1 MKNHIILI
9 LFFPILV
16 FAQNKE
22 VKKINCDS
30 IFNKKGY
37 SVSLEFD
44 PKDESWDET
53 KTNVVFTF
61 SKKINGKEKIL
72 HQEKLFSQFK
82 NIEFIDF
89 NGDGIKDI
97 LVENISDVRSNL
109 TYNLFIVDFKNQK
122 LRKIEGFNEIK
133 NPNYLE
139 KYDLIDCVVMSG
151 RNWTSFYKIEGNKV
165 KDFGY
170 VIKEGEGENGLDHY
184 DIEYQKTLENIIRS
198 EKKLNPK
205 KY

>member
-1 MKNHIILI
+1 MKIIIFSLI
-9 LFFPILV
+9 FLISQTLL

-30 IFNKKGY
+30 IYSQKGY

-44 PKDESWDET
+44 PKDENWDET
-53 KTNVVFTF
+53 QNNAVFTF
-61 SKKINGKEKIL
+61 SKRIKGKEKII
-72 HQEKLFSQFK
+72 HQEKIFSQFK
-82 NIEFIDF
+82 NVEFIDF

-97 LVENISDVRSNL
+97 LVENTSDVRSNL

-122 LRKIEGFNEIK
+122 LRKIEGFEEIK
-133 NPNYLE
+133 NPNYLKE
-139 KYDLIDCVVMSG
+139 YDLIDCMVMSG

-170 VIKEGEGENGLDHY
+170 VIEDGEDENGKDLEY
-184 DIEYQKTLENIIRS
+184 DKNYELTLAKILKS
-198 EKKLNPK
+198 EKKK
-205 KY
+205 K

>member
-1 MKNHIILI
+1 MKNFFIIYSL
-9 LFFPILV
+9 FPILL

-22 VKKINCDS
+22 VRRINCDS
-30 IFNKKGY
+30 IYNQKGY
-37 SVSLEFD
+37 FVSLEFD

-53 KTNVVFTF
+53 QNNVVFTF
-61 SKKINGKEKIL
+61 SKKINGEEKII
-72 HQEKLFSQFK
+72 HQEKLFSKFK
-82 NIEFIDF
+82 RIEFIDF

-97 LVENISDVRSNL
+97 LVENTSDVRSNL

-122 LRKIEGFNEIK
+122 LRKIEGFNDIK

-139 KYDLIDCVVMSG
+139 KYNLIDCMVMSG

-170 VIKEGEGENGLDHY
+170 VIEDGEDEKGKDLEY
-184 DIEYQKTLENIIRS
+184 DKNYELTLAKILKS
-198 EKKLNPK
+198 EKEK
-205 KY
+205 K